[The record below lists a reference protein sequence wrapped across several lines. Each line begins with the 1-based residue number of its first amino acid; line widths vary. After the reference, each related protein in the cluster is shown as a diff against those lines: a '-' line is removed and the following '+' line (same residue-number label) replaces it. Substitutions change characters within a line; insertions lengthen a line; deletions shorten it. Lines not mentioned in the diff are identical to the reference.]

1 MRRASVL
8 AFLTAL
14 AVPAIAQAR
23 DVTDTPIVQRDLAIA
38 VAYWHRM
45 LPGVT
50 HGPVTVTVA
59 RMLPAEGPNGVMYAP
74 EDIEAE
80 TVAGASL
87 ITLSPQTWA
96 NMTKPAP
103 HHETVNGRTLR
114 AISVRVV
121 IHEFGHVLG
130 LDDVPEGSG
139 TNAEEITWAW
149 AGR

>member
-1 MRRASVL
+1 MLRASVL
-8 AFLTAL
+8 AVLVSL

-38 VAYWHRM
+38 VAYWHRV
-45 LPGVT
+45 LPAVT
-50 HGPVTVTVA
+50 HGPVTVVVA
-59 RMLPAEGPNGVMYAP
+59 RMQPAEGPNGVMYAP

-96 NMTKPAP
+96 NMTKRK
-103 HHETVNGRTLR
+103 HETVNGRTLW

-121 IHEFGHVLG
+121 IHEYGHVLG
-130 LDDVPEGSG
+130 LDDVPEGCG
-139 TNAEEITWAW
+139 TNAEEVSWAW